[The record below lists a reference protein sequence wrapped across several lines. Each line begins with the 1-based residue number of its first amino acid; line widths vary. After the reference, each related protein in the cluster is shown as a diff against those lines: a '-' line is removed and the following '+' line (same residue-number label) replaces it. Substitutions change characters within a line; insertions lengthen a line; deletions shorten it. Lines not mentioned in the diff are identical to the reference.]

1 MGLAG
6 RAFGGSAEP
15 PAQRSGPEVV
25 IEPGQTLW
33 SIARARVGPEGDPRP
48 LIQDI
53 RELNGMVTS
62 ELQVGQQLV
71 LPAVD

>member
-1 MGLAG
+1 VSLAG
-6 RAFGGSAEP
+6 RAVGGSAER
-15 PAQRSGPEVV
+15 PAQRPGPEVV

-33 SIARARVGPEGDPRP
+33 SIARARIGPQGDPRP

-53 RELNGMVTS
+53 RELNGMATS